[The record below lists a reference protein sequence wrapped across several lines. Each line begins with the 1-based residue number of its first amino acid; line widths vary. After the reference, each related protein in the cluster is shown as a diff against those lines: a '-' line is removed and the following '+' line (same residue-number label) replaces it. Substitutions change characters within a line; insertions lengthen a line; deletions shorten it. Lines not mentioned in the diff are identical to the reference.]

1 MSRRGWILFLVVS
14 ALWGLPYFMI
24 RIAVRELDPVSVVMG
39 RTLPAALVLLP
50 IAWHSGA
57 LRTLRG
63 HMKWLVLYT
72 MVEFGI
78 PWYLMASAERHVT
91 SSLASLIIF
100 ATPLLSI
107 SVGKLLYPQR
117 TIDRQRLIGLAL
129 GSIGVLTLV
138 GLDISTDS
146 AWWIGAMFLV
156 AVGYAGGPQV
166 ISTKLTE
173 TSGLAVVAVSV
184 SIVAAIYTP
193 IGLVRWPEHV
203 SGATW
208 LSLAALAVL
217 CTIGAFLLFFALIKE
232 VGPARSTVVTYLNT
246 AIAVA
251 LGVVFLHEPL
261 TAGMMIGFPI
271 IVAGSIFATSATKLV
286 SEESHPTA

>member
-1 MSRRGWILFLVVS
+1 MSRRGWVLFLAVS
-14 ALWGLPYFMI
+14 TLWGLPYFMI

-63 HMKWLVLYT
+63 QMKWLLLYT
-72 MVEFGI
+72 VVEFGI
-78 PWYLMASAERHVT
+78 PWYLMASAEQHVT
-91 SSLASLIIF
+91 SSLASLIIC

-107 SVGKLLYPQR
+107 SVSKLLYPKR
-117 TIDRQRLIGLAL
+117 TIGRQRLIGLAL
-129 GSIGVLTLV
+129 GSFGVLTLV
-138 GLDISTDS
+138 GLDITTDS

-166 ISTKLTE
+166 ISTKLTK

-184 SIVAAIYTP
+184 SLVAAIYTP
-193 IGLVRWPEHV
+193 LGLARWPAHV

-208 LSLAALAVL
+208 LSLGALALL

-246 AIAVA
+246 AIAVG

-261 TAGMMIGFPI
+261 TAGMLIGFPI
-271 IVAGSIFATSATKLV
+271 IVAGSIFATSASKSV
-286 SEESHPTA
+286 NEELRPTA

>member
-1 MSRRGWILFLVVS
+1 MSRRGWMLFLVVS
-14 ALWGLPYFMI
+14 TLWGLPYFMI
-24 RIAVRELDPVSVVMG
+24 RIAVRELDPVSVVLG

-50 IAWHSGA
+50 IAWHSGS

-72 MVEFGI
+72 VVEFGI
-78 PWYLMASAERHVT
+78 PWYLMASAEQHVT
-91 SSLASLIIF
+91 SSLASLIIC
-100 ATPLLSI
+100 ATPLISI
-107 SVGKLLYPQR
+107 VITKFLHPQR
-117 TIDRQRLIGLAL
+117 TIGRQRLIGLAL

-173 TSGLAVVAVSV
+173 VSGLGVVAVSV
-184 SIVAAIYTP
+184 AIVAAVYTP
-193 IGLVRWPEHV
+193 LGVARWPNHV
-203 SGATW
+203 SGTTW
-208 LSLAALAVL
+208 LALVALAL
-217 CTIGAFLLFFALIKE
+217 FCTIGAFLLFFALIKE

-246 AIAVA
+246 AIAVG

>member
-24 RIAVRELDPVSVVMG
+24 RIAVRELDPISVVMG

-50 IAWHSGA
+50 IAWRSGA

-72 MVEFGI
+72 VVEFGI
-78 PWYLMASAERHVT
+78 PWYLMASAEKHVT
-91 SSLASLIIF
+91 SSLASLIIC
-100 ATPLLSI
+100 ATPLI
-107 SVGKLLYPQR
+107 SVSLSKILHPQL
-117 TIDRQRLIGLAL
+117 TIGRRRLTGLAL
-129 GSIGVLTLV
+129 GSVGVLTLV
-138 GLDISTDS
+138 GLDITTDS

-166 ISTKLTE
+166 ISTKLTS
-173 TSGLAVVAVSV
+173 TSGLAVVAASV

-193 IGLVRWPEHV
+193 LGLVRWPAHV

-208 LSLAALAVL
+208 LALVALAVL
-217 CTIGAFLLFFALIKE
+217 CTVGAFLLFFALIKE

-261 TAGMMIGFPI
+261 TAGIVIGFPI
-271 IVAGSIFATSATKLV
+271 IVAGSIFATSASKPLNEV
-286 SEESHPTA
+286 PRPPA

>member
-1 MSRRGWILFLVVS
+1 MSRRGWLLFLVVS

-39 RTLPAALVLLP
+39 RTLPAALILLP
-50 IAWHSGA
+50 IAWRSGV
-57 LRTLRG
+57 LSTLRG
-63 HMKWLVLYT
+63 HMTWLVVYT
-72 MVEFGI
+72 VVEFGI
-78 PWYLMASAERHVT
+78 PWYLMSSAEQHLT
-91 SSLASLIIF
+91 SSLASLIIC
-100 ATPLLSI
+100 ATPLISI
-107 SVGKLLYPQR
+107 VISKLVHPQR
-117 TIDRQRLIGLAL
+117 TIGRQRLIGLAL

-146 AWWIGAMFLV
+146 AWWIGVMFLV
-156 AVGYAGGPQV
+156 AVGYAGGPQI

-193 IGLVRWPEHV
+193 IGLVRWPAHV
-203 SGATW
+203 SAATW
-208 LSLAALAVL
+208 LALAVLGLL

-261 TAGMMIGFPI
+261 TAGMLIGFPI
-271 IVAGSIFATSATKLV
+271 IVAGSIFATSATKAL
-286 SEESHPTA
+286 SGASRPAA